1 MSTRSCL
8 LSVVIPVYNERNTIE
23 RVLEVVSAVPV
34 NKEIIV
40 IDDGSTDGT
49 REVLR
54 RYSGT
59 HPQFR
64 IVFHERNMGKG
75 GAVRTGFAAAKGDAV
90 VIQDADMEYNPMDY
104 LPLLEALRSN
114 GSNVIFG
121 SRFLTGKKVTAPWH
135 RFVNFFLT
143 FLMNLFYG
151 SRLTDMETCY
161 KLIKTDVLRK
171 IRLDSDGFEMEV
183 ELTAKLLKM
192 GEKIGEIPVSY
203 KGRSYHEGKKI
214 GWQDGV
220 KAVWTILRYRFN

>member
-1 MSTRSCL
+1 M

-23 RVLEVVSAVPV
+23 KVLEVVSAVPV
-34 NKEIIV
+34 EKEIIV

-54 RYSGT
+54 RYCDT

-64 IVFHERNMGKG
+64 IVFHEKNMGKG
-75 GAVRTGFAAAKGDAV
+75 GAVRTGFAAAKGEAII
-90 VIQDADMEYNPMDY
+90 IQDADMEYNPMDY
-104 LPLLEALRSN
+104 LPLLEALRKN

-121 SRFLTGKKVTAPWH
+121 SRFLAGKKVTAPWH

-143 FLMNLFYG
+143 FLMNVFYG

-161 KLIKTDVLRK
+161 KLIKTDTLRR

-183 ELTAKLLKM
+183 ELTAKLLRQ
-192 GEKIGEIPVSY
+192 GEKIHEIPVSY

-220 KAVWTILRYRFN
+220 KAVWTIMRYRFN